1 MMGKYIVTEPMNH
14 DGTMYMPSPEPQ
26 EIDGSPNPLAC
37 FPVEDVEPK
46 LTAKQLKALE
56 AAKAKAEE
64 EAKAKADAEA
74 NAGAQP
80 TE

>member
-1 MMGKYIVTEPMNH
+1 MGKYIITEPMNH
-14 DGTMYMPSPEPQ
+14 DGTIYMPSPEPQ

-37 FPVEDVEPK
+37 FPAEDVAPK

-56 AAKAKAEE
+56 AAKAKEE
-64 EAKAKADAEA
+64 AEA
-74 NAGAQP
+74 NAEVPP